1 MAETPIDLIGV
12 GNALVDS
19 LANVDDAFL
28 AAEVEGQKGGMMLVD
43 TPTLAAL
50 KAKLAGPLSEAPG
63 GSAANTVTAAAGLGT
78 KTAYIGKLGND
89 EGGEF
94 YARSFEE
101 MGTDM
106 SRAKVGTVPNGR
118 CLSLVTPDSERTM
131 RTDLGAAMT
140 LAPEDL
146 SAADFAGCRLAH
158 IEGYLLFNPDLMKQ
172 VEASAKAAGC
182 EISLDLASFEVVNA
196 AGAGLL
202 DMLDESIDIVFAN
215 EDEAK
220 AVYPAEGEDYE
231 RMARLLAGHCKIAAV
246 KLGKDGALIASGDEL
261 VKVDAD
267 VVKAIDTTGAGDF
280 WAGGFLHGYL
290 AGKSLAECGRL
301 GSKLGAA
308 IVQVMGASL
317 PEESWQALR
326 ADLA

>member
-1 MAETPIDLIGV
+1 MAATIDLIGV

-19 LANVDDAFL
+19 LANVDDDFIAK
-28 AAEVEGQKGGMMLVD
+28 EVEGEKGGMMLVN
-43 TPTLAAL
+43 TEELAEL
-50 KAKLAGPLSEAPG
+50 KAKVHGPLAEAPG
-63 GSAANTVTAAAGLGT
+63 GSAANTVVSATGLGT
-78 KTAYIGKLGND
+78 KTAYIGMLGND

-94 YARSFEE
+94 YRKSFAE

-106 SRAKVGTVPNGR
+106 SRAKTGTVPNGR

-140 LAPEDL
+140 LAPEDI
-146 SAADFAGCRLAH
+146 SVDDFKGCRLAH

-172 VEASAKAAGC
+172 VVKCAKEAGC

-196 AGAGLL
+196 AGADLL
-202 DMLDESIDIVFAN
+202 KMLEDNIDIVFAN

-246 KLGKDGALIASGDEL
+246 KLGKDGALIASGEEL
-261 VKVDAD
+261 VRVEAD
-267 VVKAIDTTGAGDF
+267 VVKAVDTTGAGDY

-290 AGKSLAECGRL
+290 QGKSLAECGRL
-301 GSKLGAA
+301 GSKMGAA
-308 IVQVMGASL
+308 IVQVMGAAL
-317 PEESWQALR
+317 PDQHWQKIR
-326 ADLA
+326 AEVA